1 MAPTIVFKHGR
12 PVVALGSPGGATII
26 TTVLQTLVNYIDF
39 GMSLPDAVAEPRASQ
54 RNAPLPTDRRRP
66 PARSSRPTAEPA
78 FIAAYGPALSAL
90 GHYFTVPTPARRAR
104 SARSPA
110 IRFLRHGRQQAVAE
124 PTRRGGGSAMVVC
137 ARDLAARRARPV
149 RARRTVLRN
158 HTDGRRML
166 DVEDRLAELE
176 ELGIHRRMRMVSG
189 PQGPRVVL
197 DGRPVL
203 LLCSDNHLG
212 LADHPRVRE
221 AAADAAMRWGAGA
234 GASRLASGT
243 MTLHRRLE
251 ERLADFLGTEAALLF
266 GSGYLANLGIIPA
279 LAERGEIVFADSL
292 GHASVAD
299 GCRLAGAE
307 TFLYDHGDAEHLAWG
322 LRNADGRAAL
332 IVTDGVFALDGDHA
346 PLEEIVAL
354 AHRHDVRV
362 MVGESHGLGAV
373 GPDGRGAIAAAGLE
387 REVDVVVGS
396 LATAL
401 GAYGAFAACDRTLAR
416 YLAAHARSLA
426 ASTAPP
432 PPVVAAAMAAL
443 ELLRE
448 QPRRVEKLQANA
460 ELLRTELAREGFEVA
475 GSDAHIVSLV
485 IGGSRLALRVA
496 DGALEQGVYVGAV
509 LPPDVPEGTARLRL
523 AVMASHTKSELRD
536 AARALGRAALR
547 AGFRPGAGVPAGR
560 RAGAGARPRAASSTA
575 RCPGRPSAEGAPW
588 GKTRPMDLD
597 LLVIGSGPSGQKAA
611 IQAAKLGKRVAV
623 VERRQ
628 RLGGVSI
635 HTGTIPSKT
644 LRVAVLD
651 ELARRPLDV
660 PDPLNPEGKE
670 RQAIEFLMDRTAR
683 VVGAEAQ
690 VVREQFRRNRVGLL
704 FGEAAFVD
712 EHTDLHPRRRRRR

>member
-1 MAPTIVFKHGR
+1 
-12 PVVALGSPGGATII
+12 
-26 TTVLQTLVNYIDF
+26 
-39 GMSLPDAVAEPRASQ
+39 
-54 RNAPLPTDRRRP
+54 
-66 PARSSRPTAEPA
+66 
-78 FIAAYGPALSAL
+78 
-90 GHYFTVPTPARRAR
+90 
-104 SARSPA
+104 
-110 IRFLRHGRQQAVAE
+110 
-124 PTRRGGGSAMVVC
+124 
-137 ARDLAARRARPV
+137 
-149 RARRTVLRN
+149 
-158 HTDGRRML
+158 ML

-176 ELGIHRRMRMVSG
+176 ELGTHRRMRMVSG

-251 ERLADFLGTEAALLF
+251 ERLADFLGTERALLF

-279 LAERGEIVFADSL
+279 LAERGEIVFADGL
-292 GHASVAD
+292 AHASVAD

-307 TFLYDHGDAEHLAWG
+307 TFLYDHADVEHLAWG

-332 IVTDGVFALDGDHA
+332 IVTDGVFALDGDRA

-354 AHRHDVRV
+354 ARRHDVRV

-373 GPDGRGAIAAAGLE
+373 GPDGRGAVADAGLA

-396 LATAL
+396 LACGL
-401 GAYGAFAACDRTLAR
+401 GAYGAFAACDRRLAR
-416 YLAAHARSLA
+416 YLAAHARSLG

-485 IGGSRLALRVA
+485 IGDARLALRVA

-509 LPPDVPEGTARLRL
+509 LPTDVPEGTARLRL
-523 AVMASHTKSELRD
+523 GVMASHTKSELRD

-547 AGFRPGAGVPAGR
+547 AGFRPGAGVPLAAAQAPPRPAGGIFD
-560 RAGAGARPRAASSTA
+560 GALPRAA
-575 RCPGRPSAEGAPW
+575 
-588 GKTRPMDLD
+588 
-597 LLVIGSGPSGQKAA
+597 
-611 IQAAKLGKRVAV
+611 
-623 VERRQ
+623 
-628 RLGGVSI
+628 
-635 HTGTIPSKT
+635 
-644 LRVAVLD
+644 
-651 ELARRPLDV
+651 
-660 PDPLNPEGKE
+660 
-670 RQAIEFLMDRTAR
+670 
-683 VVGAEAQ
+683 
-690 VVREQFRRNRVGLL
+690 
-704 FGEAAFVD
+704 
-712 EHTDLHPRRRRRR
+712 